1 MIYILSS
8 ISVKIEEWNEK
19 LNSFFANNFDSPF
32 FGTIAL
38 MVLFEFVVG
47 SWVVW
52 WSKVLIFLGFY
63 DIRCDIGVYVHMSV

>member
-32 FGTIAL
+32 FGMVAL
-38 MVLFEFVVG
+38 MVLFGFG
-47 SWVVW
+47 CWV
-52 WSKVLIFLGFY
+52 I
-63 DIRCDIGVYVHMSV
+63 SVSNKKK

>member
-1 MIYILSS
+1 MIYILCS

-38 MVLFEFVVG
+38 MVLFGFG
-47 SWVVW
+47 CWV
-52 WSKVLIFLGFY
+52 I
-63 DIRCDIGVYVHMSV
+63 SVSNKKK

>member
-32 FGTIAL
+32 FGTIVL
-38 MVLFEFVVG
+38 MVLFGFG
-47 SWVVW
+47 CWV
-52 WSKVLIFLGFY
+52 I
-63 DIRCDIGVYVHMSV
+63 SVSNKKK

>member
-38 MVLFEFVVG
+38 MVLFGFG
-47 SWVVW
+47 CWV
-52 WSKVLIFLGFY
+52 I
-63 DIRCDIGVYVHMSV
+63 SVSNKKNEV